1 MAATP
6 GHFTLT
12 NKQRQFKALL
22 EQCCPRLESYWDFDQ
37 RECDIERLR
46 NALGSLSH
54 GEAIMARF
62 LAGVWLGE
70 NALDFDMIDAVQ
82 TLDETQL
89 QVIISWLSKPI
100 FP

>member
-1 MAATP
+1 MAVTP

-12 NKQRQFKALL
+12 DEQRQFKALL
-22 EQCCPRLESYWDFDQ
+22 QQCCPGLESYWDFDQ

-62 LAGVWLGE
+62 LVGVWLGN
-70 NALDFDMIDAVQ
+70 NAMDFDMIDAVK
-82 TLDETQL
+82 TLDDTQL